1 MYNAH
6 RANGDVQHTNIFNLI
21 QLLICVAFTVPTCRF
36 LAHTKALLISVIM
49 CTLGLNYGI
58 KNQPKHQSNSKK
70 RQHVSLSYSRP
81 RDHQYLMNWKTTH
94 LSAPASHVEVLNF
107 FLANNHLQVAESS
120 SSSPL
125 SNNKQSNEK
134 TIFPRKNTFRFV
146 QHEIKRIF

>member
-1 MYNAH
+1 MSPSPW
-6 RANGDVQHTNIFNLI
+6 RL
-21 QLLICVAFTVPTCRF
+21 CRF
-36 LAHTKALLISVIM
+36 WHTQEALLISVIM
-49 CTLGLNYGI
+49 YTLGLNYGI

-70 RQHVSLSYSRP
+70 RQHVSLSYNRP

-107 FLANNHLQVAESS
+107 FLPNNHLQVAESS
-120 SSSPL
+120 SSSPPL